1 MCSYFL
7 GLRFCI
13 KPGEDV
19 PSIFADPAFAA
30 LSNFWLVRC
39 NSRGA
44 SHAVHTADRAP
55 CRARPQSTSNMTPGQ
70 YWQGGFGAYLEQG
83 YARNMQRSR
92 RHLPRMRFR
101 LMYARSAWPGDT
113 ATGAATASGRRAS
126 GCPSRRARRAPPP
139 TRFCTCSRALN
150 DTRAAA
156 LTIVIV
162 LRLTQLQERA
172 ARRAGRHGPPGR
184 TGGGDAGQGARWRQ
198 AQQALVL
205 LTLFSVAISLF
216 SGQLRTA
223 VWCSPFEPVAPSHP
237 RSFLSHFLYTTVCKR
252 FTRSGEGGR
261 FGARHAAAVFAADS
275 GMRRDGSAPAGQRF
289 PRR

>member
-1 MCSYFL
+1 
-7 GLRFCI
+7 
-13 KPGEDV
+13 
-19 PSIFADPAFAA
+19 
-30 LSNFWLVRC
+30 
-39 NSRGA
+39 
-44 SHAVHTADRAP
+44 
-55 CRARPQSTSNMTPGQ
+55 MTPGQ

-184 TGGGDAGQGARWRQ
+184 AGGGDAGQGARGRQ

-216 SGQLRTA
+216 SGQLSTA
-223 VWCSPFEPVAPSHP
+223 VWCGPFGPVAPSHP
-237 RSFLSHFLYTTVCKR
+237 RSFLSAFLYTTVCKR
-252 FTRSGEGGR
+252 FTRGGDG
-261 FGARHAAAVFAADS
+261 GALELGMLRPCLPLIPGCAEMEAPQLDNVFLVDDADAL
-275 GMRRDGSAPAGQRF
+275 GVWPPEHGSDRCRLQSRSL
-289 PRR
+289 